1 MLNHKL
7 RELFYLLGATSAEI
21 ARYAGCSPSGIS
33 RLVAGTRV
41 PKTTGPTVHKLL
53 NGIYLFARDRN
64 ELAILCSFIDVDV
77 SAAPEAIRFA
87 LFRWLFDDRD
97 LSDANAIGQI
107 IPFSNFSW
115 KMNAVME
122 LLDLSNIRLARA
134 VNTDPSY
141 ISRFRNGVRSPKANV
156 ALIMSICNELL
167 LHITMQK
174 KENELAALM
183 EIEPEPRSD
192 PEMLR
197 TLFSKWLCD
206 FSASRETETLDKLLD
221 SLDRFT
227 PVAGAKLPRIHETAK
242 WVSYEHK
249 STYHGIDGLRT
260 AVVRFLNETVNG
272 SARELYLYSDQDMQ
286 WLVGDPAFLK
296 VWSALM
302 FDCVRKRVRITI
314 IHNVNR
320 NSDEMVSAV
329 VNWLPLYLSGMIIP
343 YICHTEGE
351 TRFAHTLFL
360 SPNKACINACHFRGC
375 EAEGNYR
382 YITDRTELS
391 SLRREFDGLL
401 AQSDFPA
408 RFYVDR
414 EDFLRQ

>member
-33 RLVAGTRV
+33 RLGAGTRV

-115 KMNAVME
+115 KMNAVM
-122 LLDLSNIRLARA
+122 
-134 VNTDPSY
+134 
-141 ISRFRNGVRSPKANV
+141 
-156 ALIMSICNELL
+156 ELL

-401 AQSDFPA
+401 AQSDSPA